1 MDVDYNPTGWEF
13 VTSHF
18 CRSRFTRYGSSIIMM
33 IIAGRYT
40 ILRGCK
46 VWTPLMGIMLLVQP
60 ISTDVEISSSEEHET
75 IKQLIKASLGN
86 DNSMWS
92 KLDLCLRGLELEA
105 ALLYVQT
112 SLKDVRL
119 LSSISQAF
127 AVATKTTTRK
137 DK

>member
-40 ILRGCK
+40 ILRACK
-46 VWTPLMGIMLLVQP
+46 VCTPLMGILLLVQP
-60 ISTDVEISSSEEHET
+60 ISTDVEISSSEEHKT

-92 KLDLCLRGLELEA
+92 KLELEA

-127 AVATKTTTRK
+127 AVDTKTTTRK

>member
-18 CRSRFTRYGSSIIMM
+18 CRSRFTRGSSIIMM

>member
-18 CRSRFTRYGSSIIMM
+18 CRSRFTRGSSIIMM

-75 IKQLIKASLGN
+75 IKQLIKASLVCSQK
-86 DNSMWS
+86 DA
-92 KLDLCLRGLELEA
+92 LEESIELLLEKVLHVA
-105 ALLYVQT
+105 
-112 SLKDVRL
+112 KD
-119 LSSISQAF
+119 
-127 AVATKTTTRK
+127 AVAKISNEANRCINILLAK
-137 DK
+137 